1 MNDNIHLER
10 VLKALNRE
18 QPDHVPSFEWEI
30 DEGLIESLLP
40 GGSLLDFIEWTD
52 LDGVSIFEDT
62 EKTYIDENTF
72 IDEWG
77 VTFRKTEE
85 IYPISI
91 DFPIKTPSD
100 LAKLILPDPCSPVRF
115 TSLISAVE
123 RFKGKRAI
131 LFRAHDVFSIP
142 RYLRGIENLLMDF
155 ILNPGLLREL
165 VQISV
170 TYNTALVNRAVEL
183 GADAIFLTDD
193 YSDNRGPMMSP
204 KHFREFL
211 LPGFQQ
217 SIDAIHKA
225 GVPAIKHTDGNI
237 WPILDD
243 IVNTGVDCIDPL
255 DPLGGMSVGSVKEKY
270 GLRICLK
277 GNVDIGGALS
287 LGTPDEVRAETLACI
302 QAGKPG
308 GGYILSTSNSLMSCI
323 KPENYMAMLETLHQ
337 HGNYD

>member
-10 VLKALNRE
+10 VLKALHRE

-165 VQISV
+165 V
-170 TYNTALVNRAVEL
+170 L
-183 GADAIFLTDD
+183 
-193 YSDNRGPMMSP
+193 
-204 KHFREFL
+204 
-211 LPGFQQ
+211 
-217 SIDAIHKA
+217 
-225 GVPAIKHTDGNI
+225 
-237 WPILDD
+237 
-243 IVNTGVDCIDPL
+243 
-255 DPLGGMSVGSVKEKY
+255 
-270 GLRICLK
+270 
-277 GNVDIGGALS
+277 
-287 LGTPDEVRAETLACI
+287 
-302 QAGKPG
+302 
-308 GGYILSTSNSLMSCI
+308 
-323 KPENYMAMLETLHQ
+323 
-337 HGNYD
+337 